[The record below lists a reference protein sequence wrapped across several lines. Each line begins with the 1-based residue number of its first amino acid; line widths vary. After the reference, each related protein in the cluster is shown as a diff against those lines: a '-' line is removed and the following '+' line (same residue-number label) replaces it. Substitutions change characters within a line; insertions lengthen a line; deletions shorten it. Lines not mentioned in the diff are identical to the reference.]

1 MCNLTRCKE
10 KIINDI
16 SGFICYDIDIKNQID
31 VLYLPNVQG
40 VGEKLILGSQ
50 SWFALQGC

>member
-31 VLYLPNVQG
+31 VMDLPNVQG